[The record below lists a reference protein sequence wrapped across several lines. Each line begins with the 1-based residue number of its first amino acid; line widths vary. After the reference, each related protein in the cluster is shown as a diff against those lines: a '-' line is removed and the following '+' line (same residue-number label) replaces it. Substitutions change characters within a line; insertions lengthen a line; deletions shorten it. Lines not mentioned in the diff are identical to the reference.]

1 VSPFEA
7 VSTYFYAKDCNR
19 PFLMHLAFTEDVQ
32 LQMIVNTE
40 AISFPNST
48 QGLAQVEEVLGRR
61 FSNDFENV
69 YTFCLARP
77 TKANR
82 HHFPCHWLVGMSAK
96 NNGLIRVGS
105 GRYDWYFT
113 SDAKCLVKKLI
124 ITIDVMQI
132 FPQQE
137 LDPIMS
143 WITGLPYPWCTP
155 EEALLRM
162 PSIEGM
168 AIVRDYL
175 KDVRPISPQQEVMV
189 ARLN

>member
-1 VSPFEA
+1 MSPFEA

-40 AISFPNST
+40 AISFPNSA